1 LTSANNFAL
10 EQGKSEKAIDWMNS
24 YAKVKNRKLEVKL
37 ENYSLSTLKFGN
49 FDAISWNGDWS
60 AARLIIV
67 KASSKLNMKVI
78 EAGYHKKGSLISSLL
93 GVSDEIAKVYS
104 GGKLVGNIVLKS
116 KAGKWIVKSE
126 KTI

>member
-1 LTSANNFAL
+1 
-10 EQGKSEKAIDWMNS
+10 MNS
-24 YAKVKNRKLEVKL
+24 YAKMKNRKLEIRS

-93 GVSDEIAKVYS
+93 GSSDEIAKVYS

-116 KAGKWIVKSE
+116 KSGKWIVKSE

>member
-10 EQGKSEKAIDWMNS
+10 EQGKSAKAIDWMNS
-24 YAKVKNRKLEVKL
+24 YAKMKNRKLEIRS
-37 ENYSLSTLKFGN
+37 ENYSLSTLKFGK

-116 KAGKWIVKSE
+116 KSGKWIVKSE

>member
-1 LTSANNFAL
+1 MTSANNFAL
-10 EQGKSEKAIDWMNS
+10 EQGKSAKAIEWMNS
-24 YAKVKNRKLEVKL
+24 YAKMKNRKLEIRS

-93 GVSDEIAKVYS
+93 GSSDEIAKVYS

-116 KAGKWIVKSE
+116 KSGKWIVKSE

>member
-1 LTSANNFAL
+1 MTSANNFAL
-10 EQGKSEKAIDWMNS
+10 EQGKSAKAIDWMNS
-24 YAKVKNRKLEVKL
+24 YAKMKNRKLEIRS

-116 KAGKWIVKSE
+116 KSGKWIVKSE

>member
-10 EQGKSEKAIDWMNS
+10 EQGKSAKAIDWMNS
-24 YAKVKNRKLEVKL
+24 YAKMKNRKLEIRS

-93 GVSDEIAKVYS
+93 GSSDEIAKVYS

-116 KAGKWIVKSE
+116 KSGKWIVKSE

>member
-1 LTSANNFAL
+1 MTSANNFAL
-10 EQGKSEKAIDWMNS
+10 EQGKSAKAIDWMNS
-24 YAKVKNRKLEVKL
+24 YAKMKNRKLEIRP

-49 FDAISWNGDWS
+49 FEAISWNGDWS

-78 EAGYHKKGSLISSLL
+78 EAGYHKKGSLLSSLL
-93 GVSDEIAKVYS
+93 GGSDEIAKVYS

-116 KAGKWIVKSE
+116 KSGKWIVKSE

>member
-1 LTSANNFAL
+1 MTSANNFAL
-10 EQGKSEKAIDWMNS
+10 EQGKSAKAIDWMNS
-24 YAKVKNRKLEVKL
+24 YAKMKNKKLEVRL

-60 AARLIIV
+60 AARFIIV

-93 GVSDEIAKVYS
+93 GISDEIAKVYS

-116 KAGKWIVKSE
+116 KSGKWIVKSE

>member
-1 LTSANNFAL
+1 ANNFAL
-10 EQGKSEKAIDWMNS
+10 EQGKSAKAIDWMNS
-24 YAKVKNRKLEVKL
+24 YAKMKNRKLEIRS

-49 FDAISWNGDWS
+49 FEAISWNGDWS

-78 EAGYHKKGSLISSLL
+78 EAGYHKKGSILSSLL
-93 GVSDEIAKVYS
+93 GGSDEIAKVYS

-116 KAGKWIVKSE
+116 KSGKWIVKSE

>member
-1 LTSANNFAL
+1 MTNANNFAL
-10 EQGKSEKAIDWMNS
+10 EQGKSAKAIDWMNS
-24 YAKVKNRKLEVKL
+24 YAKMKNRKLEVKL

-93 GVSDEIAKVYS
+93 GGSDEIAKVYS

-116 KAGKWIVKSE
+116 KSGKWIVKSE

>member
-10 EQGKSEKAIDWMNS
+10 EQGKSAKAIDWMNS
-24 YAKVKNRKLEVKL
+24 YAKMKNRKLEVKL

-67 KASSKLNMKVI
+67 KASRKLNMKVI

-93 GVSDEIAKVYS
+93 GGSDEIAKVYS
-104 GGKLVGNIVLKS
+104 GGNLVGNIVLKS
-116 KAGKWIVKSE
+116 KSGKWIVKSE

>member
-1 LTSANNFAL
+1 MTSANNFAL
-10 EQGKSEKAIDWMNS
+10 EQGKSAKAIDWMNS
-24 YAKVKNRKLEVKL
+24 YAKMKNRKLEVRL

-93 GVSDEIAKVYS
+93 GGSDEIAKVYS
-104 GGKLVGNIVLKS
+104 GGNLVGNIVLKS
-116 KAGKWIVKSE
+116 KSGKWIVKSE

>member
-10 EQGKSEKAIDWMNS
+10 EQGKSAKAIDWMNS
-24 YAKVKNRKLEVKL
+24 YAKMKNRKLEVRL

-93 GVSDEIAKVYS
+93 GGSDEIAKVYS
-104 GGKLVGNIVLKS
+104 GGNLVGNIVLKS
-116 KAGKWIVKSE
+116 KSGKWIVKSE

>member
-1 LTSANNFAL
+1 MTSANNFAL
-10 EQGKSEKAIDWMNS
+10 EQGKSAKAIDWMNS
-24 YAKVKNRKLEVKL
+24 YAKMKNRKLEVKL

-78 EAGYHKKGSLISSLL
+78 EAGYHKKGSLLSSLL
-93 GVSDEIAKVYS
+93 GGSDEIAKVYS
-104 GGKLVGNIVLKS
+104 GGNLVGNIVLKS
-116 KAGKWIVKSE
+116 KSGKWIVKSE

>member
-1 LTSANNFAL
+1 MTSANNFAL
-10 EQGKSEKAIDWMNS
+10 EQGKSAKAIDWMNS
-24 YAKVKNRKLEVKL
+24 YAKMKNRKLEVRL

-60 AARLIIV
+60 AARFIIV

-78 EAGYHKKGSLISSLL
+78 EAGYHKKGSLLSSLL
-93 GVSDEIAKVYS
+93 GGSDEIAKVYS
-104 GGKLVGNIVLKS
+104 GGNLVGNIVLKS
-116 KAGKWIVKSE
+116 KSGKWIVKSE

>member
-10 EQGKSEKAIDWMNS
+10 EQGKSAKAIDWMNS
-24 YAKVKNRKLEVKL
+24 YAKMKNRKLEIRS

-78 EAGYHKKGSLISSLL
+78 EAGYHKKGSLLSSLL
-93 GVSDEIAKVYS
+93 GGSDEIAKVYS
-104 GGKLVGNIVLKS
+104 GGNLVGNIVLKS
-116 KAGKWIVKSE
+116 KSGKWIVKSE

>member
-1 LTSANNFAL
+1 MTSANNFAL
-10 EQGKSEKAIDWMNS
+10 EQGKSAKAIDWMNS
-24 YAKVKNRKLEVKL
+24 YAKIKNRKLEVKL

-93 GVSDEIAKVYS
+93 GGSDEIAKVYS
-104 GGKLVGNIVLKS
+104 GGNLVGNIVLKS
-116 KAGKWIVKSE
+116 KSGKWIVKSE

>member
-10 EQGKSEKAIDWMNS
+10 EQGKSAKAIEWMNS
-24 YAKVKNRKLEVKL
+24 YAKMKNRKLEIRS

>member
-1 LTSANNFAL
+1 MTSANNFAL
-10 EQGKSEKAIDWMNS
+10 EQGKSAKAIDWMNS
-24 YAKVKNRKLEVKL
+24 YAKMKNRKLEIRS

-49 FDAISWNGDWS
+49 FEAISWNGDWS

-78 EAGYHKKGSLISSLL
+78 EAGYHKKGSLLLSLL
-93 GVSDEIAKVYS
+93 GGSDEIAKVYS

-116 KAGKWIVKSE
+116 KSGKWIVKSE

>member
-1 LTSANNFAL
+1 MTSANNFAL
-10 EQGKSEKAIDWMNS
+10 EQGKSAKAIDWMNS
-24 YAKVKNRKLEVKL
+24 YAKMKNRKLEIRS
-37 ENYSLSTLKFGN
+37 ENYSLCTLKFGN

-116 KAGKWIVKSE
+116 KSGKWIVKSE

>member
-10 EQGKSEKAIDWMNS
+10 EQGKSAKAIDWMNS
-24 YAKVKNRKLEVKL
+24 YAKMKNRKLEIRS

-49 FDAISWNGDWS
+49 FEAISWNGDWS

-78 EAGYHKKGSLISSLL
+78 EAGYHKKGSLLSSLL
-93 GVSDEIAKVYS
+93 GGSDEIAKVYS

-116 KAGKWIVKSE
+116 KSGKWIVKSE

>member
-10 EQGKSEKAIDWMNS
+10 EQGKSAKAIEWMNS
-24 YAKVKNRKLEVKL
+24 YAKMKNRKLEIRS

-93 GVSDEIAKVYS
+93 GSSDEIAKVYS

-116 KAGKWIVKSE
+116 KSGKWIVKSE

>member
-1 LTSANNFAL
+1 MTSANNFAL
-10 EQGKSEKAIDWMNS
+10 EQGKSAKAIDWMNS
-24 YAKVKNRKLEVKL
+24 YAKMKNRKLEIRS
-37 ENYSLSTLKFGN
+37 ENYSLSTIKFGN

-78 EAGYHKKGSLISSLL
+78 EAGYHKKGSLLSSLL
-93 GVSDEIAKVYS
+93 GGSDEIAKVYS

-116 KAGKWIVKSE
+116 KSGKWIVKSE

>member
-10 EQGKSEKAIDWMNS
+10 EQGKSAKAIDWMNS
-24 YAKVKNRKLEVKL
+24 YAKMKNRKLEVKL

-60 AARLIIV
+60 AARLITV

-93 GVSDEIAKVYS
+93 GGSDEIAKVYS
-104 GGKLVGNIVLKS
+104 GGNLVGNIVLKS
-116 KAGKWIVKSE
+116 KSGKWIVKSE

>member
-1 LTSANNFAL
+1 MTSANNFAL
-10 EQGKSEKAIDWMNS
+10 EKGKSAKAIDWMNS
-24 YAKVKNRKLEVKL
+24 YAKMKNRKLEIRS

-49 FDAISWNGDWS
+49 FEAISWNGDWS

-116 KAGKWIVKSE
+116 KSGKWIVKSE

>member
-10 EQGKSEKAIDWMNS
+10 EQGKSAKAIDWMNS
-24 YAKVKNRKLEVKL
+24 YAKMKNRKLEIRS
-37 ENYSLSTLKFGN
+37 ENYSLYTLKFGN

-93 GVSDEIAKVYS
+93 GSSDEIAKVYS

-116 KAGKWIVKSE
+116 KSGKWIVKSE

>member
-1 LTSANNFAL
+1 MTSANNFAL
-10 EQGKSEKAIDWMNS
+10 EQGKSAKAIDWMNS
-24 YAKVKNRKLEVKL
+24 YAKMKNKKLEVRL

-60 AARLIIV
+60 AARFIIV

-78 EAGYHKKGSLISSLL
+78 EAGYHKKGSILSSLL
-93 GVSDEIAKVYS
+93 GGSDEIAKVYS
-104 GGKLVGNIVLKS
+104 GGNLVGNIVLKS
-116 KAGKWIVKSE
+116 KSGKWIVKSE

>member
-1 LTSANNFAL
+1 MTSANNFAL
-10 EQGKSEKAIDWMNS
+10 EQGKSAKAIDWMNS
-24 YAKVKNRKLEVKL
+24 YAKMKNRKLEVKL

-93 GVSDEIAKVYS
+93 GGSDEIAKVYS
-104 GGKLVGNIVLKS
+104 GGNLVGNIVLKS
-116 KAGKWIVKSE
+116 KSGKWIVKSE

>member
-1 LTSANNFAL
+1 MTSANNFAL
-10 EQGKSEKAIDWMNS
+10 EQGKSAKAIDWMNS
-24 YAKVKNRKLEVKL
+24 YAKMKNRKLEVKL

-93 GVSDEIAKVYS
+93 GGSDEIAKVYS

-116 KAGKWIVKSE
+116 KSGKWIVKSE
-126 KTI
+126 KPI